1 MQIVILW
8 FGTLRGSEW
17 VKVPWPGIASKDCPA
32 YDTKALTSELSWLQL
47 YLLEAAIQAVATQV
61 RGIHLP
67 MAADVNLG
75 FGATNKAKTCGWSLL
90 TESIHP
96 LRPLRSQVD
105 SSTCSPH
112 ILAIPDTGW
121 SGKPQFWCDQ
131 WRSAQDWSRLSLHEV
146 EWRANLW
153 VQDSKGSRI
162 SVEIRGLWSRNLAAH
177 PRLGKAKKVPGSSR
191 AASFRGQWGLRN
203 SENDKVM
210 THGLIDYI
218 YSLIP
223 SFWRRHMAMDQ
234 YLLIPF
240 LVGWT
245 SINPSYFD
253 VH

>member
-8 FGTLRGSEW
+8 FGTLRGSNGWKYHEL
-17 VKVPWPGIASKDCPA
+17 PGIASKDCPA
-32 YDTKALTSELSWLQL
+32 YDTKALTSELWRLQL

-67 MAADVNLG
+67 AADVNLG
-75 FGATNKAKTCGWSLL
+75 FGATNKARTCGGSLP
-90 TESIHP
+90 TESI
-96 LRPLRSQVD
+96 LRSNETPEIVD

-210 THGLIDYI
+210 THGLI
-218 YSLIP
+218 SLIP

-234 YLLIPF
+234 YLLIPAI
-240 LVGWT
+240 LGH
-245 SINPSYFD
+245 I
-253 VH
+253 